1 MVGKNG
7 PSLSHLA
14 FANDLILFVKASMD
28 QVDAILACLDLFCE
42 SSSEKVSKEKTR
54 IFFSHNVHWS
64 VREEI
69 NNGLGFQR
77 IDDLGRVSKT
87 SYKYIV
93 ERVQQ
98 RISIWK
104 NTNLSFVGRL
114 TLSIA
119 ALSSIPMYVMDTVVL
134 PRSICDK
141 VNQICISILLL
152 GDTTNERRVHWVSDK
167 SSLDIPSAYKVT
179 DNLDGR

>member
-1 MVGKNG
+1 
-7 PSLSHLA
+7 
-14 FANDLILFVKASMD
+14 MD

-77 IDDLGRVSKT
+77 IDDLGRYLGINLHHHKRVSKT

-119 ALSSIPMYVMDTVVL
+119 VLSSIPMYVMDTVVL

-152 GDTTNERRVHWVSDK
+152 GDTTNERRVHWVSVK